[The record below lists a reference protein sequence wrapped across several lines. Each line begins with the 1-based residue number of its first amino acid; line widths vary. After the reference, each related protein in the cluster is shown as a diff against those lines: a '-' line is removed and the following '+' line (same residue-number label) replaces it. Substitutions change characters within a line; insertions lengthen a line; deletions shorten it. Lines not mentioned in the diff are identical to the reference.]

1 MRQFKMS
8 ILILLLTV
16 ASTYAASH
24 PDFTGQWKLDLDA
37 SDNMD
42 DFAKSQG
49 ASWVEYKLIGN
60 MPVTQ
65 IITQSENNITI
76 TIENMIKKR
85 TEVMVPNGLIEE
97 KKNEQGNLMKV
108 RSFWSEDGS
117 VLVTII
123 DTKMAD
129 EKPGQVVIRRS
140 LSQDGETMFQDIEI
154 VPEKGQRFAAK
165 RVFRKIGVTRDKK

>member
-1 MRQFKMS
+1 MRPFKMS

-42 DFAKSQG
+42 DFAKAQG
-49 ASWVEYKLIGN
+49 ASWMDYTLIGN
-60 MPVTQ
+60 MSVTQ
-65 IITQSENNITI
+65 TITQSENNITI
-76 TIENMIKKR
+76 TIENMFKKR
-85 TEVMVPNGLIEE
+85 TEVMIPNGLIEE
-97 KKNEQGNLMKV
+97 KMNEQGNLMKV
-108 RSFWSEDGS
+108 RSFWSDDGS
-117 VLVTII
+117 VLVTMI

-129 EKPGQVVIRRS
+129 EKPGQVVIKRS
-140 LSQDGETMFQDIEI
+140 LSQDGGTMFQNIEI

-165 RVFRKIGVTRDKK
+165 RVFRKIGVTTDKK